1 VLVATP
7 DDIVAM
13 RQTQPDLAVRWRR
26 AVRRAFSVAFDAG
39 LEADLITTDG
49 AYRFARA
56 GRR

>member
-1 VLVATP
+1 
-7 DDIVAM
+7 M
-13 RQTQPDLAVRWRR
+13 R